1 MKNKQSSNIKTRIL
15 SVFTLGVLL
24 TSTALSIPANA
35 DSLSI
40 ANRDDVY
47 NKLDAAAQINVIMN
61 NLKKCF
67 NGGSTYNSTSGG
79 VSGLSG
85 KDLSAGKIFKDAGW
99 LSNKAHSTSLWLEQ
113 IIQTPADPNYTPDS
127 AINCY
132 EGQDYGVG
140 LMQEYQKITGLS
152 MAEIVCKGGKGLIY
166 QRAKTQTG
174 NGNYS
179 VPHYVYGEDKNCSS
193 MNDTGA
199 VYVIKENWSDGLKE
213 SYEAFRNKSD
223 NPYLPTYDEIGM
235 FNNTDGYFNYIK
247 DYNIMCKADV
257 TDSKPN
263 DTDAT
268 ALTTYENSNTKIIAK
283 TKYYHVTEN
292 KTWTYSLSEDNPVKS
307 CQQLLDRMH
316 ELEDTYNGV
325 YDSSSSISV
334 TDDRKNGYEGIILA
348 KLKKACDEMKDQD
361 GKPAYDSLYKKLE
374 EITKDEEASEDD
386 KQKAQES
393 MDKISAAKQKG
404 TYVEITGKK
413 TDKEGQTFQCLNIDQ
428 MQIIVDNYTNPV
440 DNIGANSTENDEN
453 EACYAGAGAMGWLL
467 CPAIMSLEGLMDQVY
482 SFIEEHFLKIRSD
495 SIFNGTGSGQFRT
508 NGVHEAWS
516 KLQAIANIIFI
527 IFFIVVLFS
536 QITGVGISNYG
547 IKKMLPKLI
556 VTAVLINLSYII
568 CAVLVDLSNVLGVGL
583 RGLLESGLGIQAA
596 QGAST
601 GATVSGFLVAGSITL
616 ATIIIAV
623 CINPGLVVTLLL
635 FLGSAAIAVLFL
647 WLILVVREVVVILG
661 IVLSPVAFAC
671 SALPNTESLFKKWMK
686 IMQAMLLLYP
696 LCSLVVGGG
705 QFAGRILASVG
716 QSNTELG
723 WTFNLAAMVAQVVP
737 FFFIPSLLK
746 GTLAGLGTLGAK
758 LAQGQRALNANTMG
772 RIRNSDRYKDFQ
784 MRSRA
789 GMKADGT
796 LSKRGE
802 LMNRGPLKAFNR
814 GTNAARASYLGRKGQ
829 IDRMNKYSDP
839 KYLEAAR
846 VADEDKAYNE
856 EIANAVTLFNA
867 NGTSGED
874 LAKIVQDTGAQSA
887 EGIAALQRLSQMNDF
902 DHLHEAMD
910 GIDASKLNARQ
921 RDIVGDTLMSLKGDD
936 KIAAMY
942 GKQIRKY
949 TKDSG
954 FTSLDSYMKSDKFK
968 TDFQNFSGQ
977 DLATQDD
984 KVLQSKLFQ
993 SAMLNSASN
1002 DQWAGMVASTGDL
1015 NQKNL
1020 DQVNSIIGKKIESE
1034 VSAGISS
1041 ENSVFSG
1048 ASGVQVSSIS
1058 ESTIDTITANGGDA
1072 KKIFAGGISE
1082 INAPNNAA
1090 TRANM
1095 NSNAKTKLG
1104 VHEAPTV
1111 LGHGT
1116 YALNSDPNNRVHLT
1130 QLNNGKYVDDGG
1142 FEVDITKYNKV

>member
-1 MKNKQSSNIKTRIL
+1 MLKIRKNKLPAAAIFAIAVISLFLPSAACMAYTPTDMTKKALMQALSKCYAGDGLTSEFANVGAYKGRDSLYSKKVSSELPLPTGKAFHDINDSDLSCEDVIKGYSGLGGSIKD
-15 SVFTLGVLL
+15 VFTYMGHSAPGSGANNVGSWLENYAGYKKTETLSASGKCVKFSFSYAVGAWMNTQATTTTKTTDQICVDKIENGVIK
-24 TSTALSIPANA
+24 STPQIKQ
-35 DSLSI
+35 DGGW
-40 ANRDDVY
+40 NRDHGPT
-47 NKLDAAAQINVIMN
+47 A
-61 NLKKCF
+61 
-67 NGGSTYNSTSGG
+67 
-79 VSGLSG
+79 
-85 KDLSAGKIFKDAGW
+85 
-99 LSNKAHSTSLWLEQ
+99 
-113 IIQTPADPNYTPDS
+113 
-127 AINCY
+127 
-132 EGQDYGVG
+132 
-140 LMQEYQKITGLS
+140 
-152 MAEIVCKGGKGLIY
+152 
-166 QRAKTQTG
+166 
-174 NGNYS
+174 
-179 VPHYVYGEDKNCSS
+179 
-193 MNDTGA
+193 
-199 VYVIKENWSDGLKE
+199 
-213 SYEAFRNKSD
+213 
-223 NPYLPTYDEIGM
+223 PY
-235 FNNTDGYFNYIK
+235 
-247 DYNIMCKADV
+247 
-257 TDSKPN
+257 
-263 DTDAT
+263 
-268 ALTTYENSNTKIIAK
+268 SNTKMDAFRVDSNTGNFTFNKGFTGSGNSIQSNAVSIKANGEKWNDFVANIVNEIPGSTMIFTVQASRNGPSKSSTYAGKDEIESGDAGGATGSYKIDKQTSPKTAIKSLYGDKDLNSNGVPKVTNEEKVHVYMYYFEKLFGAK
-283 TKYYHVTEN
+283 VDCSVSDDVASGNGYDGPIKWFESGKTEVTKKCY
-292 KTWTYSLSEDNPVKS
+292 VKS
-307 CQQLLDRMH
+307 HGNHDKVNGIDNSGMFQHENLGYDGLLK
-316 ELEDTYNGV
+316 YF
-325 YDSSSSISV
+325 
-334 TDDRKNGYEGIILA
+334 
-348 KLKKACDEMKDQD
+348 KD
-361 GKPAYDSLYKKLE
+361 LN
-374 EITKDEEASEDD
+374 ITKLTD
-386 KQKAQES
+386 
-393 MDKISAAKQKG
+393 AAG
-404 TYVEITGKK
+404 
-413 TDKEGQTFQCLNIDQ
+413 
-428 MQIIVDNYTNPV
+428 TNPT
-440 DNIGANSTENDEN
+440 DPNDDPNDDSDDDDENDEN

-482 SFIEEHFLKIRSD
+482 SFVEEHFLKIRSD
-495 SIFNGTGSGQFRT
+495 SIFNGAGSGQFRT

-516 KLQAIANIIFI
+516 KLQAIANIVFI
-527 IFFIVVLFS
+527 IFFIIVLFS

-596 QGAST
+596 QGAGA

-616 ATIIIAV
+616 TTIIIAV

-758 LAQGQRALNANTMG
+758 LAQGQRTLNANTMG

-867 NGTSGED
+867 KGTSGAE
-874 LAKIVQDTGAQSA
+874 LAGIVRESGAQSA
-887 EGIAALQRLSQMNDF
+887 EGIAALQRLTQMKDF
-902 DHLHEAMD
+902 ENLHEAMSH
-910 GIDASKLNARQ
+910 IDASGLNARQ
-921 RDIVGDTLMSLKGDD
+921 QDIIGDTLMSMKGDD
-936 KIAAMY
+936 KIAAMF

-949 TKDSG
+949 DKNNPDNPGPKT
-954 FTSLDSYMKSDKFK
+954 LQEYMKSSKFE

-977 DLATQDD
+977 ELATQDD
-984 KVLQSKLFQ
+984 KVLQSALFQ
-993 SAMLNSASN
+993 NAMLQHASN
-1002 DQWAGMVASTGDL
+1002 DQWTGMVAATGDL

-1020 DQVNSIIGKKIESE
+1020 NQVNSIISKKVQSE
-1034 VSAGISS
+1034 VSAGTSP

-1048 ASGVQVSSIS
+1048 ASATQVSTISSSTLDAIGEEKAKQVFRGSIEELNS
-1058 ESTIDTITANGGDA
+1058 S
-1072 KKIFAGGISE
+1072 
-1082 INAPNNAA
+1082 NNANL
-1090 TRANM
+1090 RANM
-1095 NSNAKTKLG
+1095 NANVKTRLG
-1104 VHEAPTV
+1104 IREAQSTV
-1111 LGHGT
+1111 NQGQNQNQGHGQGQ
-1116 YALNSDPNNRVHLT
+1116 A
-1130 QLNNGKYVDDGG
+1130 
-1142 FEVDITKYNKV
+1142 

>member
-1 MKNKQSSNIKTRIL
+1 MKSKIHNIQKRVACLFIACVLGLSS
-15 SVFTLGVLL
+15 LL
-24 TSTALSIPANA
+24 ALPVGAASI
-35 DSLSI
+35 SI
-40 ANRDDVY
+40 ANQDDIY
-47 NKLDAAAQINVIMN
+47 EKLRTAAQINVLMN

-67 NGGSTYNSTSGG
+67 NAGSVYNYTSG
-79 VSGLSG
+79 SMLALSG
-85 KDLSAGKIFKDAGW
+85 SNLASGKVFYKPGGTSLTNTD
-99 LSNKAHSTSLWLEQ
+99 HSTTLWLEDM
-113 IIQTPADPNYTPDS
+113 IQGNGGDDG
-127 AINCY
+127 AIWCWQ
-132 EGQDYGVG
+132 GQDEGSG
-140 LMQEYQKITGLS
+140 LLQIYQEITGQS
-152 MAEIVCKGGKGLIY
+152 YADIVCNEGKGRIF
-166 QRAKTQTG
+166 QRAKYYNPDTTG
-174 NGNYS
+174 
-179 VPHYVYGEDKNCSS
+179 YGMGYYTYADSDENCSS
-193 MNDTGA
+193 MNDSGA
-199 VYVIKENWSDGLKE
+199 MYVLKSDWEDGLKA
-213 SYEAFRNKSD
+213 SYNAWKSKADNK
-223 NPYLPTYDEIGM
+223 YLPKYNEIGL
-235 FNNTDGYFNYIK
+235 FNNIDGYFNYLE
-247 DYNIMCKADV
+247 DYNKKCAADV
-257 TDSKPN
+257 YDKKPSGTTVV
-263 DTDAT
+263 D
-268 ALTTYENSNTKIIAK
+268 LTTYEKSENKIVAK

-292 KTWTYSLSEDNPVKS
+292 KSWKYGSSADNPVTT
-307 CQQLLDRMH
+307 CQGLLERMH
-316 ELEDTYNGV
+316 ELESNYNKV
-325 YDSSSSISV
+325 YDETSDIK
-334 TDDRKNGYEGIILA
+334 TDDDRKDGYEGIILA
-348 KLKKACDEMKDQD
+348 KLKKACDEMKDQE
-361 GKPAYDSLYKKLE
+361 GKPAYDNLYKKLE

-413 TDKEGQTFQCLNIDQ
+413 TDEEGQTFQCLNIDQ
-428 MQIIVDNYTNPV
+428 MQIIVDNYTNPL
-440 DNIGANSTENDEN
+440 DNIGANGTENDEN

-482 SFIEEHFLKIRSD
+482 SFVEEHFLKIRSD
-495 SIFNGTGSGQFRT
+495 SIFNGAGSGQFRT

-516 KLQAIANIIFI
+516 KLQAIANIVFI
-527 IFFIVVLFS
+527 IFFIIVLFS

-596 QGAST
+596 QGAGA

-616 ATIIIAV
+616 TTIIIAV

-716 QSNTELG
+716 QSNAELG

-758 LAQGQRALNANTMG
+758 LTQGQRALNANTMG

-789 GMKADGT
+789 GMKDDGT

-846 VADEDKAYNE
+846 VADENKAYNE
-856 EIANAVTLFNA
+856 EIANAVTLFNEK
-867 NGTSGED
+867 GTSGVE
-874 LAKIVQDTGAQSA
+874 LADIVRESGAQSA
-887 EGIAALQRLSQMNDF
+887 EGIAALQRLTQMKDF
-902 DHLHEAMD
+902 ENLHKAMSH
-910 GIDASKLNARQ
+910 IDASGLNARQ
-921 RDIVGDTLMSLKGDD
+921 QDIIGDTLMSMKGDD
-936 KIAAMY
+936 KIAAMF

-949 TKDSG
+949 DKNNPDSPG
-954 FTSLDSYMKSDKFK
+954 PKTLQEYMKSSKFE

-977 DLATQDD
+977 ELATQDD
-984 KVLQSKLFQ
+984 KVLQSALFQ
-993 SAMLNSASN
+993 NAMLQHASN
-1002 DQWAGMVASTGDL
+1002 DQWTGMVAATGDL

-1020 DQVNSIIGKKIESE
+1020 NQVNSIISKKVQSE
-1034 VSAGISS
+1034 VSAGTSP

-1048 ASGVQVSSIS
+1048 ASATQVSTISSSTLDAIGEEKAKQVFRGSIEELNS
-1058 ESTIDTITANGGDA
+1058 S
-1072 KKIFAGGISE
+1072 
-1082 INAPNNAA
+1082 NNANL
-1090 TRANM
+1090 RANM
-1095 NSNAKTKLG
+1095 NANVKTRLG
-1104 VHEAPTV
+1104 IREAQSTV
-1111 LGHGT
+1111 NQGQNQNQGHGQGQ
-1116 YALNSDPNNRVHLT
+1116 A
-1130 QLNNGKYVDDGG
+1130 
-1142 FEVDITKYNKV
+1142 

>member
-15 SVFTLGVLL
+15 SVLTLGVLL

-35 DSLSI
+35 DSLSV

-67 NGGSTYNSTSGG
+67 NGGSTYNYTSGG
-79 VSGLSG
+79 VSGISG
-85 KDLSAGKIFKDAGW
+85 KSLSEGKIFKDAGW
-99 LSNKAHSTSLWLEQ
+99 PSNKAQSTSLWLEQ
-113 IIQTPADPNYTPDS
+113 IVQTPSDPNYTPDS
-127 AINCY
+127 AIWCY
-132 EGQDYGVG
+132 QGQDDGVG
-140 LMQEYQKITGLS
+140 LMQQYQKITGLS
-152 MAEIVCKGGKGLIY
+152 MAEIVCKEGKGLIY

-199 VYVIKENWSDGLKE
+199 MYVIKENWSDGLKE

-247 DYNIMCKADV
+247 DYNVMCKADV

-268 ALTTYENSNTKIIAK
+268 ALTTYENSSTKIIAK

-292 KTWTYSLSEDNPVKS
+292 KTWTNSLSEDNPVKS

-316 ELEDTYNGV
+316 ELEDKYNGV
-325 YDSSSSISV
+325 YDNSSSISV

-361 GKPAYDSLYKKLE
+361 GKPAYDNLYTKLE
-374 EITKDEEASEDD
+374 AITKDENASADE

-393 MDKISAAKQKG
+393 MDKISAAKKKG
-404 TYVEITGKK
+404 TYVEIMGKK
-413 TDKEGQTFQCLNIDQ
+413 TDAEGQTFQCLDVSQ
-428 MQIIVDNYTNPV
+428 MQIIVNTYENPV
-440 DNIGANSTENDEN
+440 DEIGTSTAENDEN

-467 CPAIMSLEGLMDQVY
+467 CPVIMSLEGIMDQVY
-482 SFIEEHFLKIRSD
+482 SFVEEHFLKIRS
-495 SIFNGTGSGQFRT
+495 SAIFNGDGTN
-508 NGVHEAWS
+508 NGVKDAWS
-516 KLQAIANIIFI
+516 RLQAIANIIFI

-556 VTAVLINLSYII
+556 VTAILINLSYII
-568 CAVLVDLSNVLGVGL
+568 CAILVDLSNVIGVGL
-583 RGLLESGLGIQAA
+583 RSLLETGLGIQAA
-596 QGAST
+596 QGSST
-601 GATVSGFLVAGSITL
+601 GGEVSGFLVAGSITL
-616 ATIIIAV
+616 TSIIIAV

-635 FLGSAAIAVLFL
+635 FLGSAVIAVLFL
-647 WLILVVREVVVILG
+647 WLVLVIREVIIILG

-671 SALPNTESLFKKWMK
+671 SALPNTESLFKKWIK
-686 IMQAMLLLYP
+686 IMQSMLILYP

-716 QSNTELG
+716 QNNTELG
-723 WTFNLAAMVAQVVP
+723 WTFNLAAMIAQVVP

-802 LMNRGPLKAFNR
+802 LMNRGPFKAFNR

-867 NGTSGED
+867 KGTSGAE
-874 LAKIVQDTGAQSA
+874 LADIVRESGAQSA
-887 EGIAALQRLSQMNDF
+887 EGIAALQRLTQMKDF
-902 DHLHEAMD
+902 ENLHEAMSH
-910 GIDASKLNARQ
+910 IDASGLNARQ
-921 RDIVGDTLMSLKGDD
+921 QDIIGDTLMSMKGDD
-936 KIAAMY
+936 KIAAMF

-949 TKDSG
+949 DKNNPDSPG
-954 FTSLDSYMKSDKFK
+954 PKTLQEYMKSSKFE
-968 TDFQNFSGQ
+968 TDFQNFSGRE
-977 DLATQDD
+977 LATQDD
-984 KVLQSKLFQ
+984 KVLQSALFQ
-993 SAMLNSASN
+993 NAMLQHASN
-1002 DQWAGMVASTGDL
+1002 DQWTGMVAATGDL

-1020 DQVNSIIGKKIESE
+1020 SQVNSIISKKVQSE
-1034 VSAGISS
+1034 VSAGTSP

-1048 ASGVQVSSIS
+1048 ASATQVSTISSSTLDAIGEEKAKQVFRGSIEELNS
-1058 ESTIDTITANGGDA
+1058 S
-1072 KKIFAGGISE
+1072 
-1082 INAPNNAA
+1082 NNANL
-1090 TRANM
+1090 RANM
-1095 NSNAKTKLG
+1095 NANVKTRLG
-1104 VHEAPTV
+1104 IREAQSTV
-1111 LGHGT
+1111 NQEQNQNQGHGQGQ
-1116 YALNSDPNNRVHLT
+1116 A
-1130 QLNNGKYVDDGG
+1130 
-1142 FEVDITKYNKV
+1142 

>member
-15 SVFTLGVLL
+15 SVLTLGVLL

-99 LSNKAHSTSLWLEQ
+99 GGNKAHSTSLWLEQ

-132 EGQDYGVG
+132 EGQDNGVG

-386 KQKAQES
+386 KKKAQES

-516 KLQAIANIIFI
+516 RLQAIANIIFI

-716 QSNTELG
+716 QSNAELG

-867 NGTSGED
+867 KGTSGAE
-874 LAKIVQDTGAQSA
+874 LADIVRESGAQSA
-887 EGIAALQRLSQMNDF
+887 EGIAALQRLTQMKDF
-902 DHLHEAMD
+902 ENLHEAMSH
-910 GIDASKLNARQ
+910 IDASGLNARQ
-921 RDIVGDTLMSLKGDD
+921 QDIIGDTLMSMKGDD
-936 KIAAMY
+936 KIAAMF

-949 TKDSG
+949 DKNNPDSPG
-954 FTSLDSYMKSDKFK
+954 PKTLQEYMKSSKFE

-977 DLATQDD
+977 ELATQDD
-984 KVLQSKLFQ
+984 KVLQSALFQ
-993 SAMLNSASN
+993 NAMLQHASN
-1002 DQWAGMVASTGDL
+1002 DQWTGMVAATGDL

-1020 DQVNSIIGKKIESE
+1020 NQVNSIISKKVQSE
-1034 VSAGISS
+1034 VSAGTSP

-1048 ASGVQVSSIS
+1048 ASATQVSTISSSTLDAIGEEKAKQVFRGSIEELNS
-1058 ESTIDTITANGGDA
+1058 S
-1072 KKIFAGGISE
+1072 
-1082 INAPNNAA
+1082 NNANL
-1090 TRANM
+1090 RANM
-1095 NSNAKTKLG
+1095 NANVKTRLG
-1104 VHEAPTV
+1104 IREAQSTV
-1111 LGHGT
+1111 NQGQNQNQGHGQGQ
-1116 YALNSDPNNRVHLT
+1116 A
-1130 QLNNGKYVDDGG
+1130 
-1142 FEVDITKYNKV
+1142 